1 MTPNPERTGKHL
13 TRKQVT
19 LLLGVLGSVLII
31 ILVGVA
37 LLHGPARQ
45 QPVASPS
52 PTPLSTVAL
61 SPRPTAPVSPL
72 IFGTNMSLFAS
83 ASTDQMLD
91 SPATQKAL
99 QQIHVQIIRMPI
111 RPGVPETLEIKAA
124 QAIKQI
130 GAVPLVILNGPLVP
144 NPLSVDLRV
153 VQDMQQVFGKA
164 TVYYEFGNEEDLQG
178 VSMQRYID
186 SWNTTIPQLKHL
198 VPNAHFIG
206 PVNYKYN
213 RDNLTTFLQQAQPRP
228 DEVSWHEYV
237 CGTKS
242 QSDSCISGIDAWTE
256 HIRDARDTM
265 QKTLGTVLPIMITEW
280 NYAPDLN
287 VLPNGQVTSN
297 DGKHDNAAFMSTW
310 TTKAI
315 QTLAANRV
323 FASMQYAATNTPLPM
338 VGLDNSITAQGAAFQ
353 RMYQQIIIDK
363 QAPAPLTATTQI
375 QNTGTTSIA
384 QIGAYTERRKSVQ

>member
-1 MTPNPERTGKHL
+1 MMPDSERTGKKF
-13 TRKQVT
+13 TRKQVA

-37 LLHGPARQ
+37 LLHGPTRQ
-45 QPVASPS
+45 PTAASPS
-52 PTPLSTVAL
+52 PTPPSTIAL

-83 ASTDQMLD
+83 APTDQILD

-111 RPGVPETLEIKAA
+111 RPGVPEALEIKAA

-130 GAVPLVILNGPLVP
+130 GAVPLVILNGPLVS
-144 NPLSVDLRV
+144 NPLAVDMQV
-153 VQDMQQVFGKA
+153 VQDMKQVFGTA
-164 TVYYEFGNEEDLQG
+164 RIYYEFGNEEDLQG
-178 VSMQRYID
+178 ISMQRYTD
-186 SWNTTIPQLKHL
+186 SWNTIIPQLKRL

-228 DEVSWHEYV
+228 DEISWHEYV
-237 CGTKS
+237 CGYRS
-242 QSDSCISGIDAWTE
+242 QPDPCISGIDAWSV
-256 HIRDARDTM
+256 HIRDARETM

-310 TTKAI
+310 TTKAL

-338 VGLDNSITAQGAAFQ
+338 IGLDNTITAQGAAFQ
-353 RMYQQIIIDK
+353 HMYQQIIIDK
-363 QAPAPLTATTQI
+363 QAPAP
-375 QNTGTTSIA
+375 
-384 QIGAYTERRKSVQ
+384 

>member
-1 MTPNPERTGKHL
+1 MTPNSEHSRKHFTRKHL
-13 TRKQVT
+13 V
-19 LLLGVLGSVLII
+19 LLLGILGSVLII
-31 ILVGVA
+31 LLVGVGI
-37 LLHGPARQ
+37 LRGPARQ
-45 QPVASPS
+45 QSGAS
-52 PTPLSTVAL
+52 PTPSAVAL
-61 SPRPTAPVSPL
+61 SPMPTNSVSPL

-99 QQIHVQIIRMPI
+99 QQIHVQIIRMPV
-111 RPGVPETLEIKAA
+111 RPGVSEALEIKGA

-130 GAVPLVILNGPLVP
+130 GAVPLVILNGPLVSD
-144 NPLSVDLRV
+144 PLSVDRRI
-153 VQDMQQVFGKA
+153 VQDMKQIFGNE

-178 VSMQRYID
+178 VSTQRYVT
-186 SWNTTIPQLKHL
+186 SWNTIIPQLKHL
-198 VPNAHFIG
+198 SPNAHFIG
-206 PVNYKYN
+206 PVNYKYS
-213 RDNLTTFLQQAQPRP
+213 RGNLTAFLQQAQPRP

-237 CGTKS
+237 CGSSS
-242 QSDSCISGIDAWTE
+242 QPAPCISGIDAWTD
-256 HIRDARDTM
+256 HIRDARDMM
-265 QKTLGTVLPIMITEW
+265 QKTIGTVLPIMITEW

-297 DGKHDNAAFMSTW
+297 DGKHDNAAFMNTW

-338 VGLDNSITAQGAAFQ
+338 IGLDNNITPQGTAFQ

-363 QAPAPLTATTQI
+363 QQPTPTTSAQI
-375 QNTGTTSIA
+375 QSRGEASIA
-384 QIGAYTERRKSVQ
+384 QIDAYMERRKSVQ